1 MNKLTNNTH
10 NPVDQVNKLYTVN
23 KFEKDNLESKI
34 LLAYIE
40 IEK

>member
-1 MNKLTNNTH
+1 LPNNTP
-10 NPVDQVNKLYTVN
+10 NPFDQFNNLYTVKKVDKN
-23 KFEKDNLESKI
+23 KFESKI